1 MQTKKIIA
9 ALVGAGI
16 IGAASTTFAS
26 ANPFV
31 DIPSNHWAYDA
42 VAQLADD
49 GVVVGYGDDTFRGD
63 RNITRYEMA
72 QIIARAMTKKDL
84 TIKDKALLDRL
95 EAEFADELAS
105 LGVRVSNLERNADF
119 VKWNGQLR
127 YTYTSVRPEDESKI
141 NDNKLLFR
149 LEPSAEVNSN
159 WHVKARLDANLN
171 VADDEKDSEVRLKRA
186 FTEGNFKTWNVKL
199 GKMGLNSAE
208 SYQAPGALVFDK
220 EFSGAE
226 VSWPG
231 TLSLKVQAGRLN
243 LEDAYKGVNSGL
255 THNDIANYYGAEFQY
270 QKKKL
275 NAGVAYY
282 RLNSSDFVSITDKT
296 NENIW
301 AGNLGYRFNK
311 NVALNGAYANNPDAT
326 SYKKSYQASFEY
338 KGVNPADNGSWG
350 AYASYRYLG
359 NASPF
364 ATNDGALIG
373 SRGLEFGA
381 AYAPFKNVVL
391 SAKYFNGR
399 ELEKSDKDG
408 VQKIFGRVQF
418 LF

>member
-31 DIPSNHWAYDA
+31 DVPSNHWAYDA
-42 VAQLADD
+42 VAQLAED
-49 GVVVGYGDDTFRGD
+49 GVVVGYGDDTFRGN

-95 EAEFADELAS
+95 EAEFADELVS

-127 YTYTSVRPEDESKI
+127 YTYTSVRPENEKKI
-141 NDNKLLFR
+141 NNNKLLFR

-171 VADDEKDSEVRLKRA
+171 IADDEKDSEVRLKRA
-186 FTEGNFKTWNVKL
+186 FAEGNFKTWNVKL

-208 SYQAPGALVFDK
+208 SYQAPGTLVFDK

-243 LEDAYKGVNSGL
+243 LEDAYKGVHTGL
-255 THNDIANYYGAEFQY
+255 SNNDVANYYGAEFQY

-275 NAGVAYY
+275 NVGVAYY
-282 RLNSSDFVSITDKT
+282 RLNSSDLIPVTDKT

-301 AGNLGYRFNK
+301 AGNLEYRFNK

-359 NASPF
+359 NASPY
-364 ATNDGALIG
+364 ATSDGALIG
-373 SRGLEFGA
+373 SKGLEFGA
-381 AYAPFKNVVL
+381 AYAPFKNVVF

-399 ELEKSDKDG
+399 ELEKSDKDS

>member
-26 ANPFV
+26 VNPFV
-31 DIPSNHWAYDA
+31 DVPSNHWAYDA
-42 VAQLADD
+42 VTQLADD
-49 GVVVGYGDDTFRGD
+49 GVIVGYGDDTFRGD

-127 YTYTSVRPEDESKI
+127 YTYTSVRPEGEEKI

-159 WHVKARLDANLN
+159 WHVKARLDSTLN

-186 FTEGNFKTWNVKL
+186 FAEGNFKTWNVKL

-231 TLSLKVQAGRLN
+231 ILSLKVQAGHLN
-243 LEDAYKGVNSGL
+243 LEDAYKGVHTGL
-255 THNDIANYYGAEFQY
+255 TNNDVANYYGAEFQY

-282 RLNSSDFVSITDKT
+282 RLNSSDLTSMTNKT
-296 NENIW
+296 SENIW
-301 AGNLGYRFNK
+301 GSNLGYRFNK
-311 NVALNGAYANNPDAT
+311 NIALNGAYANNPDAT
-326 SYKKSYQASFEY
+326 SHKKSYQASFEY
-338 KGVNPADNGSWG
+338 KGVNPTDNGSWG
-350 AYASYRYLG
+350 AYAAYRYLG
-359 NASPF
+359 NASPY
-364 ATNDGALIG
+364 ATSDGALIG
-373 SRGLEFGA
+373 SKGLEFGA

-399 ELEKSDKDG
+399 ELEKSDKDS

>member
-171 VADDEKDSEVRLKRA
+171 IADDEKDSEVRLKRA
-186 FTEGNFKTWNVKL
+186 FAEGNFKTWNVKL

-243 LEDAYKGVNSGL
+243 LEDAYKGVNFGL

-282 RLNSSDFVSITDKT
+282 RLNSSDLVSMTDKT

-301 AGNLGYRFNK
+301 AGNLGYCFNK
-311 NVALNGAYANNPDAT
+311 NVAFNGAYANNQDAT

-359 NASPF
+359 NASPY
-364 ATNDGALIG
+364 ATSDGAIIG

>member
-26 ANPFV
+26 TNPFV
-31 DIPSNHWAYDA
+31 DVPSNHWAYDA

-127 YTYTSVRPEDESKI
+127 YTYTSVRPENEKKI
-141 NDNKLLFR
+141 NNNKLLFR
-149 LEPSAEVNSN
+149 LEPSAEVNPN

-226 VSWPG
+226 VSWPD

-282 RLNSSDFVSITDKT
+282 RLNSSELSSVTNKT

-311 NVALNGAYANNPDAT
+311 NVALNGAYANNPDAM

-350 AYASYRYLG
+350 MYASYRYLG
-359 NASPF
+359 NASPY
-364 ATNDGALIG
+364 ATSDGAIIG

-381 AYAPFKNVVL
+381 AYAPFKNVIF

>member
-159 WHVKARLDANLN
+159 WHVKARLDSTLN
-171 VADDEKDSEVRLKRA
+171 IADDEKDSEVRLKRA

-282 RLNSSDFVSITDKT
+282 RLNSSDLVSLTSKNKI
-296 NENIW
+296 NVW
-301 AGNLGYRFNK
+301 ASNLGYRFNK

-359 NASPF
+359 NASPY
-364 ATNDGALIG
+364 ATSDGALIG
-373 SRGLEFGA
+373 SKGLEFGA
-381 AYAPFKNVVL
+381 AYAPFKNVIF

>member
-105 LGVRVSNLERNADF
+105 LGVRISNLERNADF

-159 WHVKARLDANLN
+159 WHVKARLDSTLN
-171 VADDEKDSEVRLKRA
+171 IADDEKDSEVRLKRA
-186 FTEGNFKTWNVKL
+186 YAEGNFKTWNIKL

-226 VSWPG
+226 IFWPD
-231 TLSLKVQAGRLN
+231 TLSLKLQAGRLT
-243 LEDAYKGVNSGL
+243 LEDAYKGVHTGL
-255 THNDIANYYGAEFQY
+255 SNNDVANYYGAEFQY

-282 RLNSSDFVSITDKT
+282 RLNSSDLTPVTDKT

-359 NASPF
+359 NASPY
-364 ATNDGALIG
+364 ATSDGALIG
-373 SRGLEFGA
+373 SKGLEFGA
-381 AYAPFKNVVL
+381 AYAPFKNVIF

>member
-1 MQTKKIIA
+1 MKTKKIIA

-31 DIPSNHWAYDA
+31 DVPSNHWAYDA

-49 GVVVGYGDDTFRGD
+49 GVIVGYGDDTFRGD

-72 QIIARAMTKKDL
+72 QMVARAMTKKDL

-208 SYQAPGALVFDK
+208 SYQASGALVFDK

-282 RLNSSDFVSITDKT
+282 RLNSSDLVSLTSK
-296 NENIW
+296 NKLNVW

-359 NASPF
+359 NASPY
-364 ATNDGALIG
+364 ATSDGALI
-373 SRGLEFGA
+373 SSKGLEFGA

-399 ELEKSDKDG
+399 ELEKSDKDS

>member
-1 MQTKKIIA
+1 MKKTIVSALIGA
-9 ALVGAGI
+9 SILGSSALVGAE
-16 IGAASTTFAS
+16 
-26 ANPFV
+26 ANPFSDV
-31 DIPSNHWAYDA
+31 PRDHWAYDA
-42 VAQLADD
+42 VTQLASD
-49 GVVVGYGDDTFRGD
+49 GVIEGYGDGTFRGD

-72 QIIARAMTKKDL
+72 QMVARDMTKKDL

-105 LGVRVSNLERNADF
+105 LGVRVSNLERNADM
-119 VKWNGQLR
+119 VKWNEQLR
-127 YTYTSVRPEDESKI
+127 YTYTSVRPEADKKT

-149 LEPSAEVNSN
+149 LEPSAEINQN
-159 WHVKARLDANLN
+159 WHVKARLDASLN
-171 VADDEKDSEVRLKRA
+171 TRNDEKDSDIRLKRA
-186 FTEGNFKTWNVKL
+186 FAEGNFKTWNVKL

-208 SYQAPGALVFDK
+208 SYQAPGSVVFDK

-231 TLSLKVQAGRLN
+231 TLSLKLQAGRLN
-243 LEDAYKGVNSGL
+243 LENGYKGVNTGL
-255 THNDIANYYGAEFQY
+255 THNDVANYFGAEFQY
-270 QKKKL
+270 NKKKL

-282 RLNSSDFVSITDKT
+282 RLNSEDLVSLT
-296 NENIW
+296 NKDHQNIW

-326 SYKKSYQASFEY
+326 NHKKSYQASFEY

-350 AYASYRYLG
+350 AYVSYRYLG

-364 ATNDGALIG
+364 ATDDGALIG
-373 SRGLEFGA
+373 SKGLEFGA

-391 SAKYFNGR
+391 SAKYFNGT
-399 ELEKSDKDG
+399 ELNDNPDNRL
-408 VQKIFGRVQF
+408 QKLFGRVQF

>member
-49 GVVVGYGDDTFRGD
+49 GVVIGYGDDTFRGE

-127 YTYTSVRPEDESKI
+127 YTYTSVRPENEKKI
-141 NDNKLLFR
+141 NNNKLLFR

-282 RLNSSDFVSITDKT
+282 RLNSSDLVSLTSK
-296 NENIW
+296 NKLNVW

-359 NASPF
+359 NASPY
-364 ATNDGALIG
+364 ATSDGALI
-373 SRGLEFGA
+373 SSKGLEFGA

-399 ELEKSDKDG
+399 ELEKSDKDS

>member
-31 DIPSNHWAYDA
+31 DVPSNHWAYDA

-49 GVVVGYGDDTFRGD
+49 GVVVGYGDGTFRGD

-105 LGVRVSNLERNADF
+105 LGVRISNLERNADF

-127 YTYTSVRPEDESKI
+127 YTYTSVRPEDEKKI

-159 WHVKARLDANLN
+159 WHVKVRLDANLN
-171 VADDEKDSEVRLKRA
+171 IADDEKDNEVRLKRA
-186 FTEGNFKTWNVKL
+186 FAEGNFKSWNVKL

-208 SYQAPGALVFDK
+208 SYQTPGALVFDK

-226 VSWPG
+226 IFWPG
-231 TLSLKVQAGRLN
+231 TLSLKVQAGRLS
-243 LEDAYKGVNSGL
+243 LEDAYKGVHTGL
-255 THNDIANYYGAEFQY
+255 TNNDVANYYGAEFQY

-275 NAGVAYY
+275 NVGVAYY
-282 RLNSSDFVSITDKT
+282 RLNSSDLTPVTDKT

-301 AGNLGYRFNK
+301 AGNFGYRFNK

-359 NASPF
+359 NASPY
-364 ATNDGALIG
+364 AMSDGALIG
-373 SRGLEFGA
+373 SKGLEFGA
-381 AYAPFKNVVL
+381 AYAPFKNVIL

>member
-1 MQTKKIIA
+1 MKKTIVS
-9 ALVGAGI
+9 ALVGASILGC
-16 IGAASTTFAS
+16 AAFAS
-26 ANPFV
+26 AAANPFTDV
-31 DIPSNHWAYDA
+31 PKNHWAYDA
-42 VAQLADD
+42 VAELAAD
-49 GVVVGYGDDTFRGD
+49 GVVEGYGDDTFRGD

-72 QIIARAMTKKDL
+72 QMVARAMTKKDL
-84 TIKDKALLDRL
+84 TIKDKALLARL
-95 EAEFADELAS
+95 EAEFADELDS
-105 LGVRVSNLERNADF
+105 LGVRVSNLERNADM

-127 YTYTSVRPEDESKI
+127 YTYTSVRPEGEKKI

-149 LEPSAEVNSN
+149 FEPSAEVNKN
-159 WHVKARLDANLN
+159 WHVKARLDSALN
-171 VADDEKDSEVRLKRA
+171 IADDEKDSEIRLKRA
-186 FTEGNFKTWNVKL
+186 YAEGNFDTWNVKL
-199 GKMGLNSAE
+199 GKMGLNSVE

-220 EFSGAE
+220 EFSGGE

-243 LEDAYKGVNSGL
+243 LENAYKGVDSGL
-255 THNDIANYYGAEFQY
+255 SHNDIANYYGAEFQY

-282 RLNSSDFVSITDKT
+282 RLNSSDLVSMTNKT
-296 NENIW
+296 HEDIW
-301 AGNLGYRFNK
+301 VGNLGYRFNK

-326 SYKKSYQASFEY
+326 SFKKSYQASFEY
-338 KGVNPADNGSWG
+338 RGVNPADNGSWG
-350 AYASYRYLG
+350 AYAAYRYLG
-359 NASPF
+359 NASPY
-364 ATNDGALIG
+364 ATSDGTLIG
-373 SRGLEFGA
+373 SKGLEFGA
-381 AYAPFKNVVL
+381 AYVPFKNVVL

>member
-1 MQTKKIIA
+1 MKKTIVSALIGASILGSA
-9 ALVGAGI
+9 ALVGAE
-16 IGAASTTFAS
+16 
-26 ANPFV
+26 ANPFSDV
-31 DIPSNHWAYDA
+31 PRDHWAYDA
-42 VAQLADD
+42 VTQLASD
-49 GVVVGYGDDTFRGD
+49 GVIEGYGDGTFRGD
-63 RNITRYEMA
+63 RSITRYEMA
-72 QIIARAMTKKDL
+72 QMVARAMAKGDMSAS
-84 TIKDKALLDRL
+84 DRALVDRL
-95 EAEFADELAS
+95 AAEFADELNN
-105 LGVRVSNLERNADF
+105 LGVRVSNLERNADM

-127 YTYTSVRPEDESKI
+127 YTYTSIRPEGEKKI

-149 LEPSAEVNSN
+149 LEPSAEVNKN
-159 WHVKARLDANLN
+159 WHVKARLDSTLN
-171 VADDEKDSEVRLKRA
+171 IADDEKDSEVRLKRA
-186 FTEGNFKTWNVKL
+186 YAEGNFDTWNVKL

-243 LEDAYKGVNSGL
+243 LEDAYRGVNTGL
-255 THNDIANYYGAEFQY
+255 THNDAANYFGAEFQY
-270 QKKKL
+270 NKKKL

-282 RLNSSDFVSITDKT
+282 RLHSDNLASVTGKDKAD
-296 NENIW
+296 IL

-311 NVALNGAYANNPDAT
+311 NVAINGAYANNPDAT
-326 SYKKSYQASFEY
+326 NHKKSYQASFEY

-364 ATNDGALIG
+364 ATGDGALIG
-373 SRGLEFGA
+373 SKGLEFGA

-391 SAKYFNGR
+391 SAKYFNGT
-399 ELEKSDKDG
+399 ELNNNPDNRL
-408 VQKIFGRVQF
+408 QKVFGRVQF

>member
-26 ANPFV
+26 ANPFI

-42 VAQLADD
+42 VAQLAND

-127 YTYTSVRPEDESKI
+127 YTYTSARPEDESKI

-171 VADDEKDSEVRLKRA
+171 IADDEKDSEVRLKRA
-186 FTEGNFKTWNVKL
+186 FAEGNFKTWNIKL

-231 TLSLKVQAGRLN
+231 ILSFKVQAGRLN
-243 LEDAYKGVNSGL
+243 LEDAHKGVHTGL
-255 THNDIANYYGAEFQY
+255 TNNDVANYYGAEFQY

-282 RLNSSDFVSITDKT
+282 RLNSSDLTLVTDKT

-311 NVALNGAYANNPDAT
+311 NVALNGTYANNLDAT

-359 NASPF
+359 NASPY
-364 ATNDGALIG
+364 ATSDGALIG
-373 SRGLEFGA
+373 SKGLEFGA
-381 AYAPFKNVVL
+381 NFVPFKNVVL

>member
-95 EAEFADELAS
+95 EAEFADELVS

-159 WHVKARLDANLN
+159 WHVKARLDSTLN
-171 VADDEKDSEVRLKRA
+171 IADDEKDSEVRLKRA
-186 FTEGNFKTWNVKL
+186 YAEGNFKTWNIKL

-226 VSWPG
+226 IFWPD
-231 TLSLKVQAGRLN
+231 TLSLKLQAGRLN
-243 LEDAYKGVNSGL
+243 LEDAYKGVHTGL
-255 THNDIANYYGAEFQY
+255 SNNDVANYYGAEFQY
-270 QKKKL
+270 QKKRL
-275 NAGVAYY
+275 NASVAYY
-282 RLNSSDFVSITDKT
+282 RLNSSDLVSVTDKT

-338 KGVNPADNGSWG
+338 KGVNPTDNGSWG

-359 NASPF
+359 NASPY
-364 ATNDGALIG
+364 ATSDGAIIG
-373 SRGLEFGA
+373 SKGLEFGA
-381 AYAPFKNVVL
+381 AYAPFKNVIF
-391 SAKYFNGR
+391 SAKYFNGKT
-399 ELEKSDKDG
+399 LEKSDKDG